1 MTDDL
6 VKRLRD
12 QWDQTPPDICHA
24 AADRIEALE
33 KDLNAKEIETMRLKR
48 SVTKYHRQSLKDAA
62 HIEDMRQAL
71 RRNMIHNAQEARAAL
86 GEKKDGTA

>member
-12 QWDQTPPDICHA
+12 LVSDDDTENLTWE

-33 KDLNAKEIETMRLKR
+33 EALK
-48 SVTKYHRQSLKDAA
+48 LADAA
-62 HIEDMRQAL
+62 LSGA
-71 RRNMIHNAQEARAAL
+71 NMNMNVVQKKVRAAL
-86 GEKKDGTA
+86 GEKKDG